1 MERHNSLEKRI
12 LEISYKHGLSHIGSC
27 ISTVAQIDSIF
38 SKKSQNDIFILSCG
52 HAAVALYV
60 VIEKYHGI
68 CAEKLFKKHGVHPH
82 WDESNEI
89 YCSTGSLG
97 LGLPIAVGRALAN
110 PTRKVYCLISDGE
123 CAEGSIWESLCFA
136 NEQNISNLEIT
147 VAINGYSAYGKVDIE
162 YLKNRLK
169 VFYPRI
175 HLDTFSSKAV
185 LKYPFLKGLNAHYHV
200 MGEEEYEKAIQ

>member
-68 CAEKLFKKHGVHPH
+68 SAQKLFKKHGVHPH
-82 WDESNEI
+82 RDESNEI
-89 YCSTGSLG
+89 Y
-97 LGLPIAVGRALAN
+97 
-110 PTRKVYCLISDGE
+110 
-123 CAEGSIWESLCFA
+123 
-136 NEQNISNLEIT
+136 
-147 VAINGYSAYGKVDIE
+147 
-162 YLKNRLK
+162 
-169 VFYPRI
+169 
-175 HLDTFSSKAV
+175 
-185 LKYPFLKGLNAHYHV
+185 
-200 MGEEEYEKAIQ
+200 